1 MDEKRK
7 ARLQAGG
14 IDVDSALARMMA
26 ARRCLNAFLANSRTI

>member
-14 IDVDSALARMMA
+14 IDVDSALARMMGSEA
-26 ARRCLNAFLANSRTI
+26 LLERFLG